1 MAKKKRNK
9 KYQGRDAAQEG
20 PIIKKFEVDGK
31 TNWRDWVSENKLK
44 IIGWSMRSALAV
56 IIAGIIW
63 IIYLVVT

>member
-9 KYQGRDAAQEG
+9 KYTGRDVAQDG
-20 PIIKKFEVDGK
+20 PVIKKFEVDGK

-56 IIAGIIW
+56 IIAALSAII
-63 IIYLVVT
+63 LP